1 MYNTLPQ
8 GGTGGTGSK
17 RRITDV
23 NTDHGYDTSDPFVD
37 DSEAVSFFNIFTCYN
52 IFNDH
57 YNLLINRRLPHVT
70 VHDINQLTHFVTPL

>member
-1 MYNTLPQ
+1 MCNTLPQ

-37 DSEAVSFFNIFTCYN
+37 DSEAVSFCTFS
-52 IFNDH
+52 
-57 YNLLINRRLPHVT
+57 L
-70 VHDINQLTHFVTPL
+70 DINFFK